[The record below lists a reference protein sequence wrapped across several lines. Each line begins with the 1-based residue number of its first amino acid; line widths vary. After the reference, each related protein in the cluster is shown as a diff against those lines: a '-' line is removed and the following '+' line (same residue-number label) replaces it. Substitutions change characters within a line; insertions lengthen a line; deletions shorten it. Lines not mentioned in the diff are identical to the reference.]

1 MTEEMRSKVAPRRPR
16 GAIAGLVQRGR
27 GLHEAMAALEHRERC
42 ERLLAAMPRVRSPT
56 PTLVKVA
63 RAPEPSAAA
72 KPLVFRKTKRELQ
85 REQEVLE
92 RERATKRQRQQGERE
107 ERGSA
112 HKSGASAVNSTTA
125 RRPTKCAR
133 ALFATTCRQHLRRS
147 HALQLAGRG
156 RPRRR
161 LQF

>member
-1 MTEEMRSKVAPRRPR
+1 MAEEQRSKVAPRRLR
-16 GAIAGLVQRGR
+16 GSIAGLVQRGR
-27 GLHEAMAALEHRERC
+27 GLYEAMAALEHNERC
-42 ERLLAAMPRVRSPT
+42 ERLLAAMPRVRSPK
-56 PTLVKVA
+56 PTLVKPA
-63 RAPEPSAAA
+63 KAPEPSTTA

-92 RERATKRQRQQGERE
+92 LERAAKRHRQQVERE
-107 ERGSA
+107 ERTSVR
-112 HKSGASAVNSTTA
+112 KASATTDNSTTA

-133 ALFATTCRQHLRRS
+133 VLFATTCRQYRRRS
-147 HALQLAGRG
+147 RALQLAGRG